1 MQVISRSQVSDLM
14 LFFLSF
20 FLSQTFHKNK
30 YLKDFFRVVA
40 TSKDRNGVE
49 FIANMEGIRAVMSV
63 NWF

>member
-30 YLKDFFRVVA
+30 YLKDFFRVAA

>member
-1 MQVISRSQVSDLM
+1 M

-49 FIANMEGIRAVMSV
+49 FIANMEGIRTVMSV